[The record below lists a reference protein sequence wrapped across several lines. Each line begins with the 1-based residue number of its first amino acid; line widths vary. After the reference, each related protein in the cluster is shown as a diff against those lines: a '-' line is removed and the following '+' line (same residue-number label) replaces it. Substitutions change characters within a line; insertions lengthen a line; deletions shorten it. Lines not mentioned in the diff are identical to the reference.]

1 MRWAIDSLVALMLA
15 GIVAGLV
22 YHYRDTEEY
31 GLNRDA
37 LQQDVVRFRKQIML
51 HAALGQ
57 VEMSVRGFPLTV
69 DPEWFSEE
77 EGGIPQ
83 NLLLDDSH
91 PWLEIA
97 GPSQVD
103 LLHPMDRVSSG
114 GLAKFWYNPYT
125 GDVRARVPVAVSDS
139 ESLDLYNEVNSSN
152 LTDLFIISKIGDEEQ
167 LAAETTSN

>member
-22 YHYRDTEEY
+22 YHHRDAEEHVQ
-31 GLNRDA
+31 NRDA
-37 LQQDVVRFRKQIML
+37 LHGDLVRFRKQIIL

-57 VEMSVRGFPLTV
+57 VEMSVRGFPLTI

-97 GPSQVD
+97 GPSQSN
-103 LLHPMDRVSSG
+103 LLHPMDRVTAG
-114 GLAKFWYNPYT
+114 RQAKFWYNPYT
-125 GDVRARVPVAVSDS
+125 GDVRARVPASVSDS
-139 ESLDLYNEVNSSN
+139 KSLELYNKVNGSN
-152 LTDLFIISKIGDEEQ
+152 LTDLFIMSKVGDDE
-167 LAAETTSN
+167 LAAAESMSH